1 MKKEKDKDYEQNSN
15 CWYKDVC
22 NLNCNNCIRYI
33 EMSYLV
39 DNSGIPEAKRYPK
52 ELEADNK
59 DYNSFV
65 RLAEIKDSIT
75 DFVYNRNN
83 LLIVSEYTGN
93 GKTSWAIKLL
103 LKYFN
108 DIWAGNGFR
117 VRGMFVHVPTLLLK
131 LKNFN
136 EPLSE
141 EYKQNLMECDL
152 VIWDDIASID
162 ISKYDYSQMLSYI
175 DYRLIDGKSNIFTSN
190 RCILKDFEESLG
202 SKLASRIW
210 NTSEVIRFYGK
221 DRRS

>member
-1 MKKEKDKDYEQNSN
+1 MKKEKDKDYERNSN
-15 CWYKDVC
+15 CWYHNVC
-22 NLNCNNCIRYI
+22 NLNCSNCIRYI

-39 DNSGIPEAKRYPK
+39 DNSGIPEAKKYPK

-65 RLAEIKDSIT
+65 RLAEIKDNIV

-141 EYKQNLMECDL
+141 EYKQNLMECDV

-175 DYRLIDGKSNIFTSN
+175 DYRLIDNKSNIFTSN
-190 RCILKDFEESLG
+190 KCTLEDFEEALG

-221 DRRS
+221 DRRG

>member
-1 MKKEKDKDYEQNSN
+1 MKNKN

-22 NLNCNNCIRYI
+22 NLNCSDCDSCIRYL
-33 EMSYLV
+33 EMRYLL
-39 DNSGIPEAKRYPK
+39 DNSGIPQQRQQPTVLTVSEEDYEAYCN
-52 ELEADNK
+52 LAD
-59 DYNSFV
+59 
-65 RLAEIKDSIT
+65 IKDHIIN
-75 DFVYNRNN
+75 FVENGCN
-83 LLIVSEYTGN
+83 LLICSEITGN

-175 DYRLIDGKSNIFTSN
+175 DYRLIDSKSNIFTSN
-190 RCILKDFEESLG
+190 RCTLEDFEEALG